1 MPKTKTTLPDE
12 IANHKARLEQISGVN
27 FGALSDDEALELL
40 AERKH
45 IQGLYEE
52 YQKRQA
58 HLTEL
63 IAEEDQTEDA
73 ITALNQSISPDK
85 DDAALL
91 SLIAHRKELEEK
103 LLSVHGEIEALK
115 RGKREKTQSEKEPA
129 PAPVSESEA
138 LNTETASEAA
148 EEVSAAQTET
158 EEALEP
164 ASTEETPKT
173 DPVAE
178 ASPYALEPIG
188 KEEASPAVEPAPGE
202 TAPAEPEVSSA
213 SSVGMTEEFGTE
225 GIAESSLGKNVDL
238 ERYLDQLKSNKDSL
252 GTLLQG
258 MPLNAKKNKAF
269 MLEVAHI
276 DPAYAMHYA
285 DMTLKKDEDFNVQ
298 VAGIKNPRNSGNALS
313 EMLPEAR
320 TAKVVSAGVKQ
331 DYKNIRFAAPQM
343 EGYAD
348 MLASAKKRALEEI
361 RQMKNA
367 VDVRLLVPKPLQQDK
382 AFMQE
387 VEKARTE
394 GQAS

>member
-1 MPKTKTTLPDE
+1 MAKNKTLPQDIEQHKTRLDE
-12 IANHKARLEQISGVN
+12 ISGMN

-45 IQGLYEE
+45 LEALYDA
-52 YQKRQA
+52 YQERQT

-63 IAEEDQTEDA
+63 QAEEDQTEVA
-73 ITALNQSISPDK
+73 IEELNRSISPDK

-91 SLIAHRKELEEK
+91 SLITHRKELEAN
-103 LLSVHGEIEALK
+103 LLEVHAEIESLK
-115 RGKREKTQSEKEPA
+115 KGKPQKSGKLDEKRADPLPEVSREDEKASQAPEEPPVPEPVVAEEAPPVPSQPEVQEREK
-129 PAPVSESEA
+129 
-138 LNTETASEAA
+138 
-148 EEVSAAQTET
+148 EEVSVPPV
-158 EEALEP
+158 EP
-164 ASTEETPKT
+164 EETPAPLA
-173 DPVAE
+173 D
-178 ASPYALEPIG
+178 ASKAG
-188 KEEASPAVEPAPGE
+188 V
-202 TAPAEPEVSSA
+202 
-213 SSVGMTEEFGTE
+213 TEEFGQE
-225 GIAESSLGKNVDL
+225 GISGNSLGENVDL
-238 ERYLDQLKSNKDSL
+238 EKYIDQLKTNKDSL
-252 GTLLQG
+252 GTILQG

-269 MLEVAHI
+269 MLEVARI

-285 DMTLKKDEDFNVQ
+285 DITLKKEEDFNVQ

-331 DYKNIRFAAPQM
+331 DYKNIRFATPQM
-343 EGYAD
+343 EGYAL
-348 MLASAKKRALEEI
+348 MIASAKKRALEEI

-387 VEKARTE
+387 VEKAQAE